1 MASGHLGHEGRAP
14 GVTQPGGTP
23 GSTTVTEHWTPVEE
37 RDLIGETGQPGRHRA
52 HSDLAE
58 EVPVDSAA
66 RLAAERAPGQR
77 LATGEG

>member
-1 MASGHLGHEGRAP
+1 MASGHLGHQGRAP

-23 GSTTVTEHWTPVEE
+23 GSTTVTEPRAPEE
-37 RDLIGETGQPGRHRA
+37 RDVIGAAGEPGPRRSQ
-52 HSDLAE
+52 SDLAD

-66 RLAAERAPGQR
+66 RGAVERSPGQR